1 MWDSIQLFD
10 RVDFNELLSDC
21 TFIFVYI
28 EWIEKIVYTFCVS
41 VWWPLRFTPRV
52 GGTSTNGWTFQFL
65 MSGTYGHGHER
76 RQMWAITTRLARAG
90 YDLGYSVIT
99 AEPTDFMANDVTGDG
114 DQLQSTDRGGIE
126 SGPFRRLST
135 VTKLSR
141 LFLETGSCCR
151 FKSKALFIIEN

>member
-10 RVDFNELLSDC
+10 RVDFNELLSEC

-41 VWWPLRFTPRV
+41 VWWPLRFTPRKS
-52 GGTSTNGWTFQFL
+52 GAPLQMGERFSFL
-65 MSGTYGHGHER
+65 CRVRTATATR

-141 LFLETGSCCR
+141 LFLETEVAADSNR
-151 FKSKALFIIEN
+151 KASS